1 MMTGNFLRH
10 SKRLILSLLI
20 LFVSNAAVFSQKK
33 LSGNLNQPKAH
44 VVTITGSDRIIVDDV
59 TGFSAPDTILLIQ
72 MQGVG
77 ILTGAADYG
86 NIQNFLG
93 QPGMHEFLIIQSV
106 NTLTHEIIF
115 RNDLLKTY
123 DTRGNIQIVR
133 VPYYNSA
140 IVTGKLFCDAWS
152 NVTHKGGVLALIVG
166 RSLKLNADIDVSNSG
181 FTGGKDTIGIGRCA
195 LLAPVTTG
203 KSYPQNFYN
212 AGYKGEG
219 IAIHNDAGVLLAPL
233 NVKGSGPDF
242 TGGGGGDGR
251 FSGGGGGSNSGAG
264 GVGGY
269 EDNSCSGP
277 QEGGLGGI
285 KAESAIEFPSLI
297 DRIYLGGG
305 GGASTSLSGLSQPG
319 GNGGGIIIIVTDSII
334 GNTGRIISNG
344 GTAGTAV
351 VNGGSGGGGAGG
363 SIAISLNSY
372 GSAPLTLSVNGG
384 NGGDNPGF
392 FGEGGGGGGGLVFVK
407 ISPSG
412 NVQISKDGGLQ
423 GNFLNPPTNP
433 GLPGDPGV
441 IKTGFKSILNGFL
454 FNSIRSSVTGNQV
467 DSICSN
473 VIPPKITGTIPVG
486 GTGPYTYLWEKSY
499 NQVTWVPLTN
509 DPDPTNYT
517 PTLDETATVW
527 YRRTITDNSPT
538 PLVDISKPV
547 KMIVQPAI
555 TANNI
560 GKDTTICHGQNPLPI
575 GSVPINSTPSNGNGI
590 YRYKWLQNLTN
601 SSWDT
606 LQVAVGSIIN
616 GKGYDPPSLI
626 QTTYYKRFVQSGRC
640 IDYSSTV
647 TITVLPG
654 ITGNSTIRS
663 DSVICEGI
671 VFPILSATAPGG
683 GNLSYTYQWQDS
695 VSTWSPA
702 SGINTNTNST
712 YSVDTSKFPIV
723 NNEKRYFRRV
733 VFSGPFNTCQSK
745 SVPILLT
752 RFHKIK
758 NNSVQSDQIICS
770 GDVPLALSG
779 VTASPT
785 GGTGAYSFLWEQSP
799 NGTALWTNAIGT
811 STNNNYGPP
820 ELLDSTWYRR
830 TVYSG
835 VYKSLPVC
843 TNTSPTVA
851 INVQPSIINNSI
863 SILGS
868 GPDTIICS
876 GQKPN
881 QIRKIGLPL
890 GGGNS
895 TYATQWTVSSSSI
908 GSYTD
913 ISGATGLTF
922 SEAALSSSEYY
933 KLKVVSGKCISLS
946 NIVTVNVLPGISGFN
961 IEPDQSI
968 CKNLPL
974 SPVGSVTPGPSG
986 GDGTYRYKW
995 QQNVTNGGWADI
1007 STNGTSSSYSKSSI
1021 SDPTQYR
1028 RYIYS
1033 GLRDCCHD
1041 TSNIVSISIL
1051 PLPATPYPGPDT
1063 IIYSINKIYHMK
1075 AHSPPSGETGRWK
1088 ILDNGTGSIDDTTG
1102 YNTTVRNLSVGNNSF
1117 LWTVNKGPCKLKDS
1131 VIIELLKNFVPQGF
1145 SPNGDAYNNTFVV
1158 EGLYLDDNYVDL
1170 SIVNGAGTEVFNTSN
1185 RDNKTWTE
1193 WDGKNSNGIDLPQ
1206 GTYYYMLK
1214 IASKKSNGPVSRL
1227 SGFIVL
1233 KRY

>member
-1 MMTGNFLRH
+1 
-10 SKRLILSLLI
+10 LLI
-20 LFVSNAAVFSQKK
+20 LFVSSTAVFSQKK

-44 VVTITGSDRIIVDDV
+44 VVTIGADRVTVNDV
-59 TGFSAPDTILLIQ
+59 TGFNVSDTILLIQ
-72 MQGVG
+72 MQGVK
-77 ILTGAADYG
+77 ILTATNVYG
-86 NIQNFLG
+86 TLQG
-93 QPGMHEFLIIQSV
+93 KAGEPGMNEFMIILSI
-106 NTLTHEIIF
+106 NGGTKEIVF
-115 RNDLLKTY
+115 RNNILKTY
-123 DTRGNIQIVR
+123 DPTGNIQIVR
-133 VPYYNSA
+133 VPYFNSA
-140 IVTGKLFCDAWS
+140 TITGKLSCDPWDPATKS
-152 NVTHKGGVLALIVG
+152 GGVLALIVG
-166 RSLKLNADIDVSNSG
+166 RTLTLNADIDVSKLG
-181 FTGGKDTIGIGRCA
+181 FTGGKDTIGDGICRNTNESIYG
-195 LLAPVTTG
+195 LEY
-203 KSYPQNFYN
+203 YPRSFRN
-212 AGYKGEG
+212 AGFKGEG
-219 IAIHNDAGVLLAPL
+219 VANLTEFNLPL
-233 NVKGSGPDF
+233 GANYSKGFGGNW
-242 TGGGGGDGR
+242 TGGGGGNGR
-251 FSGGGGGSNSGAG
+251 YSGGGGGSNRGAG
-264 GVGGY
+264 GLSGGL
-269 EDNSCSGP
+269 ENCTFGR
-277 QEGGLGGI
+277 EGGNGGL
-285 KAESAIEFPSLI
+285 KADHPSLL
-297 DRIYLGGG
+297 DRIYMGGG
-305 GGASTSLSGLSQPG
+305 GGASTASPTGSASNG
-319 GNGGGIIIIVTDSII
+319 GSGGGIVIIVADGIVE
-334 GNTGRIISNG
+334 NG
-344 GTAGTAV
+344 GNILSDGGAGGSAV
-351 VNGGSGGGGAGG
+351 GLGGSGGGGAGG
-363 SIAISLNSY
+363 SIALSLNSY
-372 GSAPLTLSVNGG
+372 GTGALKFSVLGG
-384 NGGDNPGF
+384 NGGDNFSG
-392 FGEGGGGGGGLVFVK
+392 FGEGSGGGGGLVY
-407 ISPSG
+407 ISANTAPPNITNNLSG
-412 NVQISKDGGLQ
+412 GASSVNNGGIGELR
-423 GNFLNPPTNP
+423 L
-433 GLPGDPGV
+433 
-441 IKTGFKSILNGFL
+441 GFQAILNGFL
-454 FNSIRSSVTGNQV
+454 FNTISSSVTDNQV

-486 GTGPYTYLWEKSY
+486 GAGPYTYLWEKSY
-499 NQVTWVPLTN
+499 NQVTWLPLTN

-517 PTLDETATVW
+517 PTLIETATVW
-527 YRRTITDNSPT
+527 YRRTITDSSPT

-575 GSVPINSTPSNGNGI
+575 GSVPLNSTPSNGNGI
-590 YRYKWLQNLTN
+590 YRYKWLQNLTD

-606 LQVAVGSIIN
+606 LQVASGSIIN

-640 IDYSSTV
+640 IDYSSAV
-647 TITVLPG
+647 AITVLPG

-663 DSVICEGI
+663 DSVICEGSI
-671 VFPILSATAPGG
+671 FPILTSTAPGG

-733 VFSGPFNTCQSK
+733 VFSGPSNTCQSK

-758 NNSVQSDQIICS
+758 NNSVQSDQTICS
-770 GDVPLALSG
+770 GDVPLTLSG

-785 GGTGAYSFLWEQSP
+785 GGTGIYTFLWEQSP
-799 NGTALWTNAIGT
+799 NGTASWTNAIGT
-811 STNNNYGPP
+811 ITTGNYGSPA
-820 ELLDSTWYRR
+820 LLDSTWYRR

-843 TNTSPTVA
+843 TNTSPSIV

-863 SILGS
+863 SILGT

-890 GGGNS
+890 GGGNGI
-895 TYATQWTVSSSSI
+895 YATQWTVSSSST
-908 GSYTD
+908 GSYID

-922 SEAALSSSEYY
+922 SEAALSSSAYY
-933 KLKVVSGKCISLS
+933 KLKVVSGKCNSLS
-946 NIVTVNVLPGISGFN
+946 NIVTINVLPGISGFN

-974 SPVGSVTPGPSG
+974 SPIGSVTPGPSG

-1007 STNGTSSSYSKSSI
+1007 TTNGTSSSYSKSSI

-1041 TSNIVSISIL
+1041 TSNIVSIAIL
-1051 PLPATPYPGPDT
+1051 PLPAIPYPGPDT
-1063 IIYSINKIYHMK
+1063 IIYSIEKIYHMK
-1075 AHSPPSGETGRWK
+1075 AHLPPAGETGNWD
-1088 ILDNGTGSIDDTTG
+1088 ILNNGTGSINDPAS
-1102 YNTTVRNLSVGNNSF
+1102 YNTIIQNLSVGNNSF
-1117 LWTVNKGPCKLKDS
+1117 LWTVSKGTCKLKDS
-1131 VIIELLKNFVPQGF
+1131 VNIELLKNFIPQGF
-1145 SPNGDAYNNTFVV
+1145 SPNGDAFNNTFVI

-1170 SIVNGAGTEVFNTSN
+1170 SIVNGAGTEVFKTSN
-1185 RDNKTWTE
+1185 RDNQTWTN

-1214 IASKKSNGPVSRL
+1214 ITSKKSNGPVSRL
-1227 SGFIVL
+1227 SGFIVV

>member
-1 MMTGNFLRH
+1 MTGNFLRY
-10 SKRLILSLLI
+10 SKRLILSMLI
-20 LFVSNAAVFSQKK
+20 LFVSSTTVFSQKK

-59 TGFSAPDTILLIQ
+59 TGFSTPDTILLIQ

-86 NIQNFLG
+86 NIQNFFG
-93 QPGMHEFLIIQSV
+93 QPGMHEFLIIQSI
-106 NTLTHEIIF
+106 NTLTREIVF
-115 RNDLLKTY
+115 RNNLLKTY

-140 IVTGKLFCDAWS
+140 IVTGKLYCDAWS
-152 NVTHKGGVLALIVG
+152 NVTKKGGVLALIVG

-181 FTGGKDTIGIGRCA
+181 FIGGKDTIGIGRCA
-195 LLAPVTTG
+195 LLAPITTG
-203 KSYPQNFYN
+203 KSYPKTFDN

-305 GGASTSLSGLSQPG
+305 GGASTSLTDLSQPG
-319 GNGGGIIIIVTDSII
+319 GNGGGIVIIVTDSII

-344 GTAGTAV
+344 GTGGTAV

-363 SIAISLNSY
+363 SIALSLTSY

-407 ISPSG
+407 INPTS

-423 GNFLNPPTNP
+423 GNFLSPPTNP

-441 IKTGFKSILNGFL
+441 LKTGFKSILNGFL

-473 VIPPKITGTIPVG
+473 IIPPKITGTIPVG

-499 NQVTWVPLTN
+499 NQVTWLPLTN

-517 PTLDETATVW
+517 PTLVEIATVW

-575 GSVPINSTPSNGNGI
+575 GSVPLNSTPSNGNGI
-590 YRYKWLQNLTN
+590 YRYKWLQNLSN

-606 LQVAVGSIIN
+606 LQVAAGSIIN
-616 GKGYDPPSLI
+616 GKGYDPPSLT
-626 QTTYYKRFVQSGRC
+626 QTTYYKRFVRSGRC
-640 IDYSSTV
+640 IDYSPTV
-647 TITVLPG
+647 TITVLNS
-654 ITGNSTIRS
+654 ITGNIITRS
-663 DSVICEGI
+663 DSVICEGSI
-671 VFPILSATAPGG
+671 FPILTSTAPGG

-695 VSTWSPA
+695 VSTWNPA
-702 SGINTNTNST
+702 SGININTNST

-733 VFSGPFNTCQSK
+733 VFSGPSNTCQSK
-745 SVPILLT
+745 SFPILLT

-758 NNSVQSDQIICS
+758 NNSVHSDQIICS
-770 GDVPLALSG
+770 GDVPLTLSG

-785 GGTGAYSFLWEQSP
+785 GGTGTYTFLWEQSP
-799 NGTALWTNAIGT
+799 NGTASWTNAIGT

-820 ELLDSTWYRR
+820 ALLDSTWYRR

-843 TNTSPTVA
+843 TNTSASLA

-890 GGGNS
+890 GGGNGIYS
-895 TYATQWTVSSSSI
+895 TQWTVSSSST
-908 GSYTD
+908 GTYTD

-922 SEAALSSSEYY
+922 TESALFSSEYY
-933 KLKVVSGKCISLS
+933 KLKVSSGKCNSLS
-946 NIVTVNVLPGISGFN
+946 NIVTVNVLPVISGFN
-961 IEPDQSI
+961 IEADQSI
-968 CKNLPL
+968 CKNQPL
-974 SPVGSVTPGPSG
+974 QAVGSITPGPSG
-986 GDGTYRYKW
+986 GDGTYRFKW
-995 QQNVTNGGWADI
+995 QQNVANSGWADI
-1007 STNGTSSSYSKSSI
+1007 STNGTSSAYSKSSI

-1028 RYIYS
+1028 RFIYS

-1051 PLPATPYPGPDT
+1051 PLPAIPYPGPDT

-1075 AHSPPSGETGRWK
+1075 AHSPPAGEAGRWK
-1088 ILDNGTGSIDDTTG
+1088 ILDNGTGSIDDTTS

-1131 VIIELLKNFVPQGF
+1131 VIIELLKNFIPQGF

-1170 SIVNGAGTEVFNTSN
+1170 CIVNGAGTEVFKSSN
-1185 RDNKTWTE
+1185 RDNQTWTD
-1193 WDGKNSNGIDLPQ
+1193 WNGKNSNGIDLPQ

>member
-10 SKRLILSLLI
+10 SKRLIFCLLM
-20 LFVSNAAVFSQKK
+20 LGFSTNALFSQKE
-33 LSGNLNQPKAH
+33 LSGNLNQPAAH
-44 VVTITGSDRIIVDDV
+44 VVSISGSDRVIVNNV
-59 TGFSAPDTILLIQ
+59 AGFNVSDTIVIIQ

-77 ILTGAADYG
+77 INTPTTGYG
-86 NIQNFLG
+86 YIQSIFG
-93 QPGMHEFLIIQSV
+93 QPGLHEFMIIQSV
-106 NTLTHEIIF
+106 NGGTNEIVF
-115 RNDLLKTY
+115 RNNLLNTY
-123 DTRGNIQIVR
+123 DPIGNIQIVR
-133 VPYYNSA
+133 VPYYNNA
-140 IVTGKLFCDAWS
+140 IVTGKLFCNPWNS
-152 NVTHKGGVLALIVG
+152 TTKKGGVLALVIG
-166 RSLKLNADIDVSNSG
+166 RTLTLKADIDVSKCG
-181 FTGGKDTIGIGRCA
+181 FTGGKDTIGIGKCA
-195 LLAPVTTG
+195 MEIPTTILDYYAR
-203 KSYPQNFYN
+203 SFTN
-212 AGYKGEG
+212 AGFKGEG
-219 IAIHNDAGVLLAPL
+219 IAIHDDFGTLLAPSHM
-233 NVKGSGPDF
+233 KGQGPNF
-242 TGGGGGDGR
+242 TSGGGGNGR
-251 FSGGGGGSNSGAG
+251 FSGGGGGSNHGAG
-264 GVGGY
+264 GIGGY
-269 EDNSCSGP
+269 EDNACTAP
-277 QEGGLGGI
+277 QNGGLGGF
-285 KAESAIEFPSLI
+285 KSEQPSQPAFI
-297 DRIYLGGG
+297 NRIFLGGG
-305 GGASTSLSGLSQPG
+305 GGASTSLTGLSPSG
-319 GNGGGIIIIVTDSII
+319 GNGGGIVLIVSDTVI
-334 GNTGRIISNG
+334 GSGGNILANGGDG
-344 GTAGTAV
+344 GTAV
-351 VNGGSGGGGAGG
+351 LNGGSGGGGGGG
-363 SIAISLNSY
+363 SIAISLQSY
-372 GSAPLTLSVNGG
+372 GTTPLTFNALGG
-384 NGGDNPGF
+384 KGGSNPGGY
-392 FGEGGGGGGGLVFVK
+392 GEGGGGGGGFLYVSK
-407 ISPSG
+407 AIPG
-412 NVQISKDGGLQ
+412 NITSVLTG
-423 GNFLNPPTNP
+423 
-433 GLPGDPGV
+433 GLPGDYPSSLATAGGIGEQRV
-441 IKTGFKSILNGFL
+441 SFKAVLNGFL
-454 FNSIRSSVTGNQV
+454 FNSISSFVTGNQV

-473 VIPPKITGTIPVG
+473 IIPPKITGTIPVG
-486 GTGPYTYLWEKSY
+486 GTGPYSYLWEKSY
-499 NQVTWVPLTN
+499 NQVTWLPLTN

-517 PTLDETATVW
+517 PTLIETSTVW

-547 KMIVQPAI
+547 EMIVQPAI

-575 GSVPINSTPSNGNGI
+575 GSVPLNSTPSNGNGI

-606 LQVAVGSIIN
+606 LHVAAGSIFN
-616 GKGYDPPSLI
+616 GKGYDPPSLT

-640 IDYSSTV
+640 IDYSPTV
-647 TITVLPG
+647 TITVLNS
-654 ITGNSTIRS
+654 ITGNIITRS
-663 DSVICEGI
+663 DSVICEGGI
-671 VFPILSATAPGG
+671 FPVLTSTSPGG

-695 VSTWSPA
+695 VSTWNPA
-702 SGINTNTNST
+702 SGININTNST

-733 VFSGPFNTCQSK
+733 VFSGPYNTCQSK
-745 SVPILLT
+745 SGPILLT

-770 GDVPLALSG
+770 GDIPLVLSG

-785 GGTGAYSFLWEQSP
+785 GGTGTYTFLWEQSP
-799 NGTALWTNAIGT
+799 NGTASWTNAIGT

-820 ELLDSTWYRR
+820 ALLDSTWYRR

-843 TNTSPTVA
+843 TNTSTSLA

-881 QIRKIGLPL
+881 QIHKTGLPL
-890 GGGNS
+890 GGGNGIYS
-895 TYATQWTVSSSSI
+895 AQWTVSSSSTGI
-908 GSYTD
+908 YTD

-922 SEAALSSSEYY
+922 TESALSSSVYY
-933 KLKVVSGKCISLS
+933 KLKVSSGKCNSLS
-946 NIVTVNVLPGISGFN
+946 NIVTVNVLPVISGFN
-961 IEPDQSI
+961 IEADQSI
-968 CKNLPL
+968 CKNQPL
-974 SPVGSVTPGPSG
+974 QPVGSVTPGPSG
-986 GDGTYRYKW
+986 GDGTYRFKW
-995 QQNVTNGGWADI
+995 QQNVANSGWTDI
-1007 STNGTSSSYSKSSI
+1007 STNGTSSAYSKSSI

-1028 RYIYS
+1028 RFIYS

-1051 PLPATPYPGPDT
+1051 PLPAIPYPGPDT

-1075 AHSPPSGETGRWK
+1075 AHSPPAGETGRWK
-1088 ILDNGTGSIDDTTG
+1088 ILDNETGSIDDTTG

-1131 VIIELLKNFVPQGF
+1131 VIIELLKNFIPQGF

-1170 SIVNGAGTEVFNTSN
+1170 SIVNGAGTEVFKSSN
-1185 RDNKTWTE
+1185 RNNQTWTD
-1193 WDGKNSNGIDLPQ
+1193 WNGKNSNGIDLPQ